1 MPGITG
7 QGTTYNLPNFVGE
20 LFQITP
26 EATPLLSAIG
36 GLTGG
41 VSVKSTEKEWQIE
54 DLRDND
60 QNVALE
66 GANAPAGQSRVRSNV
81 TNVAEIHHSAVETSY
96 TKQGTQNKT
105 STAGVEGTNPIAN
118 EHDHQ
123 VMNELKAVAK
133 DVNHAFWNGEYN
145 KPADNTTARKTRGL
159 LQAITTNRIVYSNG
173 GVELGATVPGTS
185 ATDTITMTHSFTA
198 GDKVVFTARGG
209 LTSIVIGRVYFV
221 QSVSTTVSFKIA
233 ATLGG
238 AAITVG
244 TGTGIKAIPVSTSA
258 PVLDTYNSLFQ
269 RAYDNGGLGDVVNA
283 TIACNSSQKRNL
295 TATYASAYAKSD
307 PLSGTRNVGGVNL
320 TTIETDFGTLN
331 IMLDR
336 QLPQDALA
344 IVSLEQLAPF
354 FLEVEGQGHFF
365 EEPLAKVGSATRS
378 QLYGEIGLEYG
389 NEKAH
394 AQLRGLPVFI

>member
-7 QGTTYNLPNFVGE
+7 QGTTYNEPNFVGE

-26 EATPLLSAIG
+26 ESTPLLSAIG

-41 VSVKSTEKEWQIE
+41 LSVKTVEKEWQIE
-54 DLRDND
+54 DLRDSD

-66 GANAPAGQSRVRSNV
+66 GANAPAGQARVRSNV
-81 TNVAEIHHSAVETSY
+81 TNISEIHHSAVETSY
-96 TKQGTQNKT
+96 TKQATPQKT
-105 STAGVEGTNPIAN
+105 TTAGVNGENPITN

-123 VMNELKAVAK
+123 VMNEIKAIAK

-159 LQAITTNRIVYSNG
+159 LQAITTNKVIYSNG
-173 GVELGATVPGTS
+173 GIELGATVPGTS
-185 ATDTITMTHSFTA
+185 ATDTITITHGLSV
-198 GDKVVFTARGG
+198 GDKVVFSARGA
-209 LTSIVIGRVYFV
+209 LTAVVIGRVYFV
-221 QSVSTTVSFKIA
+221 QSVSTTVSFKVA
-233 ATLGG
+233 ATVGG
-238 AAITVG
+238 AAITLG
-244 TGTGIKAIPVSTSA
+244 TATGIKLFAISTVA
-258 PVLDTYNSLFQ
+258 PTLDTYNNVFQ
-269 RAYDNGGLGDVVNA
+269 KAYDNGGLGDVMSA

-295 TATYASAYAKSD
+295 TATYAAAYAKVD
-307 PLSGTRNVGGVNL
+307 PMGGTRNVGGVNL

-354 FLEVEGQGHFF
+354 FLEVEGKGHFF
-365 EEPLAKVGSATRS
+365 EEPLAKVGAADRT
-378 QLYGEIGLEYG
+378 QIYGEIGLEYG

-394 AQLRGLPVFI
+394 AQLRGLPTF

>member
-7 QGTTYNLPNFVGE
+7 QGTTYNLPNYVGE

-41 VSVKSTEKEWQIE
+41 VSVKTTEKEWQIT

-66 GANAPAGQSRVRSNV
+66 GAPAPSGVARVRSNV

-96 TKQGTQNKT
+96 TKQATPDKT
-105 STAGVEGTNPIAN
+105 STAGVAGTNPIRN
-118 EHDHQ
+118 EHDTQ
-123 VMNELKAVAK
+123 VINEMKAIAK
-133 DVNHAFWNGEYN
+133 DVNHSFWSGEYQ
-145 KPADNTTARKTRGL
+145 KPVDNTTVRKTRGL
-159 LQAITTNRIVYSNG
+159 LQAITTNRVIY
-173 GVELGATVPGTS
+173 GAAEITGTS
-185 ATDTITMTHSFTA
+185 ATDTITATHELA
-198 GDKVVFTARGG
+198 VGDKVVFTARGAS
-209 LTSIVIGRVYFV
+209 TAVVIGKVYFV
-221 QSVSTTVSFKIA
+221 QNVTGTTAFKVA
-233 ATLGG
+233 ATDGG
-238 AAITVG
+238 AAITLG
-244 TGTGIKAIPVSTSA
+244 TATGIKVIPISDAA
-258 PVLDTYNSLFQ
+258 PTLDTYNNLFQ
-269 RAYDNGGLGDVVNA
+269 KAYDNGGLGDVVNA
-283 TIACNSSQKRNL
+283 TIACTSSQKRNL
-295 TATYASAYAKSD
+295 TATYAAAYAKSD
-307 PLSGTRNVGGVNL
+307 PLAGTRNVGGVNL

-354 FLEVEGQGHFF
+354 FLEVPGKGHFF
-365 EEPLAKVGSATRS
+365 EEPLATVGAAKRS

-394 AQLRGLPVFI
+394 AQLRGLPVFV

>member
-145 KPADNTTARKTRGL
+145 KPVDNTTARKTRGL
-159 LQAITTNRIVYSNG
+159 LQAISTNRVIYGSG
-173 GVELGATVPGTS
+173 ELTATT
-185 ATDTITMTHSFTA
+185 ATNVITVTHALSV
-198 GDKVVFTARGG
+198 GDKVVFTARDAI
-209 LTSIVIGRVYFV
+209 TSVVIGKVYFV
-221 QSVSTTVSFKIA
+221 ESVSTTVSFKVA
-233 ATLGG
+233 ATSGG
-238 AAITVG
+238 AAITLG
-244 TGTGIKAIPVSTSA
+244 TATGVKVIPISTSA
-258 PVLDTYNSLFQ
+258 PTLDTYNGLFQ
-269 RAYDNGGLGDVVNA
+269 KAYDNGGLGDVVSA

-307 PLSGTRNVGGVNL
+307 PLAGTRNVGGVNL

-394 AQLRGLPVFI
+394 AQLRGLPVFV

>member
-41 VSVKSTEKEWQIE
+41 TSIKTVEKEWQFE

-66 GANAPAGQSRVRSNV
+66 GAPAPAGQSRVRTNA

-96 TKQGTQNKT
+96 TKQATPEKT
-105 STAGVEGTNPIAN
+105 TTAGVAGTNPVTN
-118 EHDHQ
+118 EHDRQ
-123 VMNELKAVAK
+123 VINELKSIAK
-133 DVNHAFWNGEYN
+133 DVNHAFWNGEYH

-159 LQAITTNRIVYSNG
+159 LQAVSTNRVIYGSG
-173 GVELGATVPGTS
+173 ELTATT
-185 ATDTITMTHSFTA
+185 ATDTITATHALSV
-198 GDKVVFTARGG
+198 GDKVVFTARDKI
-209 LTSIVIGRVYFV
+209 TSVVIGKVYFV
-221 QSVSTTVSFKIA
+221 QSVSTTVSFKVA
-233 ATLGG
+233 ATVGG
-238 AAITVG
+238 AAITLG
-244 TGTGIKAIPVSTSA
+244 TATGVKVIPVSSTA
-258 PVLDTYNSLFQ
+258 PTLDTYNGLFQ
-269 RAYDNGGLGDVVNA
+269 KAYDNGGLGDVVSA

-295 TATYASAYAKSD
+295 TATYAAAYAKSD
-307 PLSGTRNVGGVNL
+307 PLAGTRNVGGVNL

-344 IVSLEQLAPF
+344 IVSLEQLEPF
-354 FLEVEGQGHFF
+354 FLEVEGKGHFF
-365 EEPLAKVGSATRS
+365 EEPLATVGSAKRS

-394 AQLRGLPVFI
+394 AQLRGLPVFS

>member
-7 QGTTYNLPNFVGE
+7 QGTTYNLPNYVGE

-41 VSVKSTEKEWQIE
+41 VSVKTTEKEWQIT

-66 GANAPAGQSRVRSNV
+66 GAPAPSGVARVRSNV

-96 TKQGTQNKT
+96 TKQATPDKT
-105 STAGVEGTNPIAN
+105 TTAGVAGTNPIRN
-118 EHDHQ
+118 EHDTQ
-123 VMNELKAVAK
+123 VINEMKAIAK
-133 DVNHAFWNGEYN
+133 DVNHSFWNGEYQ
-145 KPADNTTARKTRGL
+145 KPVDNTTVRKTRGL
-159 LQAITTNRIVYSNG
+159 LQAITTNRVIY
-173 GVELGATVPGTS
+173 GAAEITGTS
-185 ATDTITMTHSFTA
+185 ATDTITATHA
-198 GDKVVFTARGG
+198 LAVGDKVVFTARGAS
-209 LTSIVIGRVYFV
+209 TAVVIGKVYFV
-221 QSVSTTVSFKIA
+221 QNVTGTTAFKVA
-233 ATLGG
+233 ATAGG
-238 AAITVG
+238 AAITLG
-244 TGTGIKAIPVSTSA
+244 TATGIKVIPISA
-258 PVLDTYNSLFQ
+258 AAPTLDTYNNLFQ
-269 RAYDNGGLGDVVNA
+269 KAYDNGGLGDVVSA

-295 TATYASAYAKSD
+295 TATYAAAYAKSD
-307 PLSGTRNVGGVNL
+307 PLGGSRNVGGLNL

-354 FLEVEGQGHFF
+354 FLEVEGKGHFF
-365 EEPLAKVGSATRS
+365 EEPLATVGAAKRS

-394 AQLRGLPVFI
+394 AQLRGLPVFV

>member
-41 VSVKSTEKEWQIE
+41 VSVKTVEKEWQVT

-66 GANAPAGQSRVRSNV
+66 GANAPTGVARVRSNV
-81 TNVAEIHHSAVETSY
+81 TNIAEIHHSAVETSY
-96 TKQGTQNKT
+96 TKQSTPDKT
-105 STAGVEGTNPIAN
+105 TTAGVDGVNPVRN
-118 EHDHQ
+118 EHDTQ
-123 VMNELKAVAK
+123 VINELKAVAK
-133 DVNHAFWNGEYN
+133 DVNHSFWNGEYN
-145 KPADNTTARKTRGL
+145 KPTDNTAARKTRGL
-159 LQAITTNRIVYSNG
+159 LQAITTNKVIYSNG
-173 GVELGATVPGTS
+173 GVELGATVAGTS
-185 ATDTITMTHSFTA
+185 ATDTITITHGTA
-198 GDKVVFTARGG
+198 VGDKVVFSARGA
-209 LTSIVIGRVYFV
+209 LTTVVIGRVYFV
-221 QSVSTTVSFKIA
+221 QSVTGTTALKVA
-233 ATLGG
+233 ATNGG
-238 AAITVG
+238 AAITLG
-244 TGTGIKAIPVSTSA
+244 TATGIKLFVVSTTA
-258 PVLDTYNSLFQ
+258 PTLDTYNGLFQ
-269 RAYDNGGLGDVVNA
+269 KAYDNGGLGDVINA

-307 PLSGTRNVGGVNL
+307 PLNGTRNVGGVNL
-320 TTIETDFGTLN
+320 TTIETDFGNLN

-344 IVSLEQLAPF
+344 IISLEQLAPF

-394 AQLRGLPVFI
+394 AQLRGLPVFA

>member
-66 GANAPAGQSRVRSNV
+66 GANAPAGQSRFRSNV

-105 STAGVEGTNPIAN
+105 NTAGVEGTNPIAN

-145 KPADNTTARKTRGL
+145 KPTDNTTARKTRGL
-159 LQAITTNRIVYSNG
+159 LQAISTNRVIYGSG
-173 GVELGATVPGTS
+173 ELTATT
-185 ATDTITMTHSFTA
+185 ATNVITVTHA
-198 GDKVVFTARGG
+198 LNVGDKVVFTARDAI
-209 LTSIVIGRVYFV
+209 TSVVIGKVYFV
-221 QSVSTTVSFKIA
+221 ESVSTTASFKVA
-233 ATLGG
+233 ATSGG
-238 AAITVG
+238 AAITLG
-244 TGTGIKAIPVSTSA
+244 TATGVKVIPVSSTA
-258 PVLDTYNSLFQ
+258 PTLDTYNGLFQ
-269 RAYDNGGLGDVVNA
+269 KAYDNGGLGDVVSA

-295 TATYASAYAKSD
+295 TATYAAAYAKSD
-307 PLSGTRNVGGVNL
+307 PLAGTRNVGGVNL

-344 IVSLEQLAPF
+344 IVSLEQLSPF

-394 AQLRGLPVFI
+394 AQLRGLPVFV

>member
-1 MPGITG
+1 MAGITG
-7 QGTTYNLPNFVGE
+7 QGTTYNLPNYVGE

-41 VSVKSTEKEWQIE
+41 TSVKTTEKEWQIE

-66 GANAPAGQSRVRSNV
+66 GANAPTGVARVRSNV

-96 TKQGTQNKT
+96 TKLATQNKT
-105 STAGVEGTNPIAN
+105 ATAGVEGSNPIAN

-123 VMNELKAVAK
+123 VILEIASIAK
-133 DVNHAFWNGEYN
+133 DINHAFWNGEYQ
-145 KPADNTTARKTRGL
+145 KPSDNTTARKTRGL
-159 LQAITTNRIVYSNG
+159 LQAISTNRVIYGNAEIS
-173 GVELGATVPGTS
+173 ATS
-185 ATDTITMTHSFTA
+185 ATDTITGTHSLQV
-198 GDKVVFTARGG
+198 GDKVVFTARGAS
-209 LTSIVIGRVYFV
+209 TAVVIGRVYYV
-221 QSVSTTVSFKIA
+221 QAISTTVSFKVA
-233 ATLGG
+233 ATSGG
-238 AAITVG
+238 AAIAIG
-244 TGTGIKAIPVSTSA
+244 TATGIKVIPISTTA
-258 PVLDTYNSLFQ
+258 PTLDTYNGLFQ

-295 TATYASAYAKSD
+295 TATYAAAYAKSD
-307 PLSGTRNVGGVNL
+307 PLAGTRNVGGVNL

-344 IVSLEQLAPF
+344 IVSLEQLEPF
-354 FLEVEGQGHFF
+354 FLENEEFGHFY
-365 EEPLAKVGSATRS
+365 EEPLAKVGSAKRS
-378 QLYGEIGLEYG
+378 QLYGEVGLQYG

-394 AQLRGLPVFI
+394 AQLRGLPVFV

>member
-1 MPGITG
+1 
-7 QGTTYNLPNFVGE
+7 
-20 LFQITP
+20 
-26 EATPLLSAIG
+26 
-36 GLTGG
+36 
-41 VSVKSTEKEWQIE
+41 
-54 DLRDND
+54 
-60 QNVALE
+60 
-66 GANAPAGQSRVRSNV
+66 
-81 TNVAEIHHSAVETSY
+81 VAEIHHSAVETSY

-145 KPADNTTARKTRGL
+145 KPVDNTTARKTRGL
-159 LQAITTNRIVYSNG
+159 LQAISTNRVIYGSG
-173 GVELGATVPGTS
+173 ELTATT
-185 ATDTITMTHSFTA
+185 ATNVITVTHALSV
-198 GDKVVFTARGG
+198 GDKVVFTARDAI
-209 LTSIVIGRVYFV
+209 TSVVIGKVYFV
-221 QSVSTTVSFKIA
+221 ESVSTTVSFKVA
-233 ATLGG
+233 ATSGG
-238 AAITVG
+238 AAITLG
-244 TGTGIKAIPVSTSA
+244 TATGVKVIPISTSA
-258 PVLDTYNSLFQ
+258 PTLDTYNGLFQ
-269 RAYDNGGLGDVVNA
+269 KAYDNGGLGDVVSA

-307 PLSGTRNVGGVNL
+307 PLAGTRNVGGVNL

-394 AQLRGLPVFI
+394 AQLRGLPVFV